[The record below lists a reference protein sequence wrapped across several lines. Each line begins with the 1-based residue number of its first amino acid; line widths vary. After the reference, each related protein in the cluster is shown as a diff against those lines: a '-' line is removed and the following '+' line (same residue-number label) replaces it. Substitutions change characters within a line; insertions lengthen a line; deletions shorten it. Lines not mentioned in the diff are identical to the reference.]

1 MKPILSSP
9 EHFAVTVRPV
19 NSWFVWCSLI
29 SAHEQVCIYMVI
41 PTYIVVDSFKGTQ
54 SYNGDCAE

>member
-19 NSWFVWCSLI
+19 NSWFVWCS
-29 SAHEQVCIYMVI
+29 AHEQVCIYMVI
-41 PTYIVVDSFKGTQ
+41 PTYIVVDCFKGTQ
-54 SYNGDCAE
+54 S